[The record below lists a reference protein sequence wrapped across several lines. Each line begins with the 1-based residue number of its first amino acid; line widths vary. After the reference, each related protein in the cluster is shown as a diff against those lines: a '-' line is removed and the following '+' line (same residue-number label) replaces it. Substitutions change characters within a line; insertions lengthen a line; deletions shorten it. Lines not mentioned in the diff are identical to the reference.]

1 MPHKI
6 TLTGHASSSLRT
18 CRDIF
23 SFDMEESGSAA
34 APKGL
39 PLSKTIT
46 YTVFLNK
53 KQLNKSG
60 LDAKNLKD
68 HKLIVQ
74 GEPTLDIPVDECPGE
89 IGLICF
95 QLSLIPVK
103 QQPEDEKPPENADK
117 AAEEVTEALAQVAV
131 SSIEKEEA
139 KPAEYILPLED
150 IIISEDFLNSTPNP
164 IKTQAV
170 IDYVEQHG
178 HLDEP
183 IWLSKDSHILVDGY
197 RRYLVAKKLKMS
209 HVPVSYR

>member
-18 CRDIF
+18 CRNIF

-39 PLSKTIT
+39 PLSQTIT

-53 KQLNKSG
+53 KQLNKAG
-60 LDAKNLKD
+60 LDEKNLRD

-89 IGLICF
+89 IGIICF
-95 QLSLIPVK
+95 QLSLVPAK
-103 QQPEDEKPPENADK
+103 EQTADKKTAENADK
-117 AAEEVTEALAQVAV
+117 ATEEVSGALAQIAAA
-131 SSIEKEEA
+131 SIVKEEA
-139 KPAEYILPLED
+139 KTSELIVPLEE
-150 IIISEDFLNSTPNP
+150 IIVSEEFLHSNPNP

-170 IDYVEQHG
+170 IDYVEKHG
-178 HLDEP
+178 HLDKP
-183 IWLSKDSHILVDGY
+183 IWLEKNSLLLVDGY
-197 RRYLVAKKLKMS
+197 RRYLVAKQLKMS

>member
-6 TLTGHASSSLRT
+6 TLTGYASSSLRT
-18 CRDIF
+18 CRNIF

-39 PLSKTIT
+39 PLSQTIT

-53 KQLNKSG
+53 KQLNKAG
-60 LDAKNLKD
+60 LDEKNLRD

-89 IGLICF
+89 IGIICF
-95 QLSLIPVK
+95 QLSLVPAK
-103 QQPEDEKPPENADK
+103 EQTAENADK
-117 AAEEVTEALAQVAV
+117 ATEEEEVSEALAQIAAA
-131 SSIEKEEA
+131 SIVKEEA
-139 KPAEYILPLED
+139 KTPEFIVPLEE
-150 IIISEDFLNSTPNP
+150 IIVSEEFLHSNPNP

-170 IDYVEQHG
+170 IDYVKKHG
-178 HLDEP
+178 HLDQP
-183 IWLSKDSHILVDGY
+183 IWLEKNSLLLVDGY
-197 RRYLVAKKLKMS
+197 RRYLVAKQLKMS